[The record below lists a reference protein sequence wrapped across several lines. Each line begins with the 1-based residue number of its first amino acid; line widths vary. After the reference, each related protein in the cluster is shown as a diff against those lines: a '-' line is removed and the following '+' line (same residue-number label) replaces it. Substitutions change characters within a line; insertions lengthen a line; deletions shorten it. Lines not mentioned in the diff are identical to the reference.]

1 MFALSPSHTI
11 ITTPSPEL
19 LAAYEATLFVVDG
32 AHVIRM
38 REPLPAALV
47 AWLRLHN
54 TTCGAILG
62 AEYPFSQPTSTEEND
77 RRHTM
82 LITECASRNIPWL
95 EAVGIGDAWQER
107 HVAVAGVDDT
117 DALDFC
123 RRYEQNAVVVLDV
136 DAGAWLV
143 VADKT

>member
-1 MFALSPSHTI
+1 
-11 ITTPSPEL
+11 
-19 LAAYEATLFVVDG
+19 
-32 AHVIRM
+32 
-38 REPLPAALV
+38 
-47 AWLRLHN
+47 
-54 TTCGAILG
+54 
-62 AEYPFSQPTSTEEND
+62 
-77 RRHTM
+77 M